1 MLNRIIYNLKNYPDD
16 ECYQIKDKIYK
27 NKDLYRYVCNIYNYL
42 IKNCKYQDKIIVY
55 GHKEIYMIASFL
67 ACSFAGMTYIPID
80 VSIPEERKCK
90 IINQVQPQIII
101 DDNIKN
107 IMNNDVF
114 EEISDIYLQCNDIYY
129 IIFTS
134 GSTGEPKGVQITYKN
149 LISCMNWLVKIC
161 DINSD
166 IVLNQANYSFDLSV
180 ADIYLPLLTR
190 SKHYIL
196 ERETQRNFQVLFE
209 ELKNSNAG
217 LAVMTP
223 SFADLLMVD
232 KSFNKELMPNLKKI
246 LFCGERLSEKT
257 VTKLYSR
264 FDNLQ
269 IINSYGPT
277 ECTFAVTSTV
287 VNPNEEITIGT
298 PKDDVEIF
306 IVNDNLE
313 VLQDKQ
319 IGEILITGE
328 SVGKGYLNEE
338 LNKNVFIKFNSEHSY
353 LTGDLAYT
361 ENGKIYYIGRK
372 DKQVKYK
379 GYRIELS
386 EIEKVLN
393 GFNYIEKAVVTCTK
407 NKDNIVN
414 KILAFVVLKDNTI
427 NSIEIKKQLE
437 NILPNYMIPIIKIVN
452 NIPLT
457 ENGKVNEKLLLGEE
471 NEGTNN

>member
-1 MLNRIIYNLKNYPDD
+1 MLNKILYNLKNYPND

-27 NKDLYRYVCNIYNYL
+27 NKELYKYVCNIYNYL
-42 IKNCKYQDKIIVY
+42 IKRCKYQDRIIVY
-55 GHKEIYMIASFL
+55 GHKNIYMIASFL

-80 VSIPEERKCK
+80 ISIPEERKRK
-90 IINQVQPQIII
+90 IINQVQPSIII
-101 DDNIKN
+101 DNNIEN
-107 IMNNDVF
+107 IMDNNGF
-114 EEISDIYLQCNDIYY
+114 EEVSDICMQNEDIYY

-134 GSTGEPKGVQITYKN
+134 GSTGEPKGVQITYNN
-149 LISCMNWLVKIC
+149 LISCMNWLIKIC
-161 DINSD
+161 DINND
-166 IVLNQANYSFDLSV
+166 TVLNQANYSFDLSV

-196 ERETQRNFQVLFE
+196 EVETQKNFQLLFK

-246 LFCGERLSEKT
+246 LFCGEKLSRKT
-257 VTKLYSR
+257 VTKLNSR

-277 ECTFAVTSTV
+277 ECTFAVTSTTIK
-287 VNPNEEITIGT
+287 PDDEITIGI
-298 PKDDVEIF
+298 PKDDVELY

-313 VLQDKQ
+313 VLQDEQ
-319 IGEILITGE
+319 IGEILITGA
-328 SVGKGYLNEE
+328 SVGKGYLNEA
-338 LNKNVFIKFNSEHSY
+338 LNKNVFITFNNKNAY

-361 ENGKIYYIGRK
+361 KDEKIFYIGRK
-372 DKQVKYK
+372 DKQVKFK

-386 EIEKVLN
+386 EIENALN
-393 GFNYIEKAVVTCTK
+393 SFDCIEKTVVICTR
-407 NKDNIVN
+407 NEDSIVN
-414 KILAFVVLKDNTI
+414 RIIAYVVLKEKTL
-427 NSIEIKKQLE
+427 NSFDIKKQLE
-437 NILPNYMIPIIKIVN
+437 SILPNYMIPVIKIVD